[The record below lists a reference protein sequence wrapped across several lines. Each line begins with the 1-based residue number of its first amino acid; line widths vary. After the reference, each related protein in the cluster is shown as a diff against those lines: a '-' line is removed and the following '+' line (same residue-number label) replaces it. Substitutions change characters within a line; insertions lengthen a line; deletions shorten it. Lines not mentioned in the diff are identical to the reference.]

1 MKEQQLATSKPDV
14 HPIGA
19 EPIVVKEGSVRVKI
33 YGTWHKSKK
42 TDYDTGKAIEHYLPQ
57 YAVKYQLGG
66 KWKSKKFSDQ
76 NKAKLHAKSV
86 VTKIRNNE
94 TEALKLTGLDRSAYA
109 EAKSILNKLDG
120 SPSLL
125 SAIQEYAS
133 AKSLLGENS
142 TSLEQIVK
150 DYIWR
155 NRAIERQVSVAEL
168 VEDLISTKEKANL
181 SDDYV
186 RTLRRLRRFGKDF
199 QINAHELTFNIL
211 QDYIDSMVD
220 RRGNPSTP
228 RTKRNYWKLINTLIQ
243 FGVKRKCMSSEILEQ
258 VRNVDLPKDNPSE
271 ITIWKPSEF
280 EEMLKATRP
289 ELIPTL
295 VLGGFA
301 GIRTAEI
308 NRLDWADID
317 LEKKMVKITASKA
330 KTRSR
335 RIVPLCDAAI
345 AWLKPYSERTGDVAY
360 YAETNK
366 YAAAIMADVW
376 AAREAQGYFTEPEW
390 RKNALRHSFISY
402 RLAETQ
408 NAHKV
413 AIEAGNSENI
423 IFKNYRELVTE
434 EEANAWFSIFPT
446 NKQNIIQL
454 RSINP

>member
-1 MKEQQLATSKPDV
+1 MKEQQLVTSKPDV
-14 HPIGA
+14 HPIG

-33 YGTWHKSKK
+33 YGTWNKSNK
-42 TDYDTGKAIEHYLPQ
+42 TDASTGKIIEHYLPQ
-57 YAVKYQLGG
+57 YAVRYQLGG
-66 KWKSKKFSDQ
+66 ELKTKKFSDPE
-76 NKAKLHAKSV
+76 KAKSYAKLV
-86 VTKIRNNE
+86 ATKIRNNE

-109 EAKSILNKLDG
+109 EAKSILSKLNG

-133 AKSLLGENS
+133 AKSMLGENS

-150 DYIWR
+150 DYIRR
-155 NRAIERQVSVAEL
+155 NRAIERQLSVAEL
-168 VEDLISTKEKANL
+168 VEDLISAKEKANL

-186 RTLRRLRRFGKDF
+186 RTIRRLRRFGKDF

-220 RRGNPSTP
+220 RRGSPSTP

-243 FGVKRKCMSSEILEQ
+243 FGVKRKCMPHEILEQ
-258 VRNVDLPKDNPSE
+258 VRGVDLPKDNPSE

-280 EEMLKATRP
+280 EEMLMATRP

-317 LEKKMVKITASKA
+317 LEKKIVKITASKA

-345 AWLKPYSERTGDVAY
+345 AWLTPYSARTGDVAY

-366 YAAAIMADVW
+366 YAAAVMADVW

-408 NAHKV
+408 NAHQV

-454 RSINP
+454 RSINQ